1 MKELNEIISYY
12 EDFQTYKGEI
22 DGIISIGREFVA
34 PSSIHSGVT
43 TFAYGKALSRRC
55 VDISSGE
62 PLFVR
67 IFLKKEDLFEK
78 RFYIKITAC
87 LFDWEKYEND
97 LAISVNGVPVYADKH
112 AFFENVNLGWP
123 TQYIPVSLDILKDGE
138 NEIVLQTE
146 NSSGGGLLVSVV
158 DLLALPAFKPF
169 TQISCLRYVRLDKK
183 YAVAVYG
190 GKNWTIKSLENCEL
204 ENIVYLNEND
214 IVLFRFKATK
224 LGMAT
229 CVCESDG
236 REIAFALPE
245 CVEGDDTCLIGTDS
259 DDHRH
264 DDTLETDFILW
275 HFLLSGLGDYYQ
287 FRPQGKRNYLQLSS
301 QENWRK
307 RVELLKAFDITIGLS
322 DCDKVMSFVE
332 NFAGENYLGKH
343 IHEPYLFFYRGLQD
357 YPEEQAKYF
366 IDGNIL
372 DKPESYSESK
382 RAYLTALEKT
392 YNHNAKGFKG
402 LSSVGS
408 PSLLCVYEANK
419 FDRVTIEP
427 VSCIPLLVGAVRG
440 TTNNGFWGSH
450 VPVDWYFGSPNDEVK
465 SRKFLLAMQYLYIS
479 GAKYIYVESG
489 LYKTNAFSRED
500 WESEFCRRN
509 RAYLRDF
516 YDYTLKNPR
525 KGEIKTDLA
534 VVYGNNEY
542 FMWQADERIAELPEN
557 DDWDLQ
563 MWGKWTDNR
572 SQKYWRA
579 IDGWLPPSEKQN
591 TIDDALNLRLFT
603 GTPYGNVDIIPY
615 ESQYSNYKT
624 IAFLGWNTYQDG
636 LAEKLL
642 AFVKAGGNV
651 FLSYC
656 HLNKTDRPDKEFVYA
671 NSPIFKE
678 LFGCTFAGITKSGE
692 QVCVEN
698 GLPVALSHSQSVVK
712 CENINAKVVAK
723 DEYDNAIVLEHSIGN
738 GKVYFSSIA
747 EYCDDDGVVKV
758 MQMIMERMAEISADI
773 VCDNKNIAFT
783 ERVLSDGSRE
793 LHLLNT
799 SCASEEKAEFTLIVK
814 NATGAENRKATLSP
828 CEILQIRI

>member
-1 MKELNEIISYY
+1 MKKLIDKIAYY
-12 EDFQTYKGEI
+12 EDFQVFHGEI
-22 DGIISIGREFVA
+22 DGITEKGFDFVA
-34 PSSIHSGVT
+34 PSSIHSAVT

-55 VDISSGE
+55 VDISNGE
-62 PLFVR
+62 RLIVR
-67 IFLKKEDLFEK
+67 VDLSENDKNKRSFFLKL
-78 RFYIKITAC
+78 TAC
-87 LFDWEKYEND
+87 LLDWEKYEND
-97 LAISVNGVPVYADKH
+97 LSITINGIPVYEDKH
-112 AFFENVNLGWP
+112 VFFENVNLGWP
-123 TQYIPVSLDILKDGE
+123 TQYMPIACEFLKEGE
-138 NEIVLQTE
+138 NQIVLQTE
-146 NSSGGGLLVSVV
+146 NASGGGLLVSIV
-158 DLLALPAFKPF
+158 DLVSLPAFEEF
-169 TQISCLRYVRLDKK
+169 TQISSLRYVRKGKK

-190 GKNWTIKSLENCEL
+190 GNDWKIKNLEKCEL
-204 ENIVYLNEND
+204 EEIVYANEKQ
-214 IVLFRFKATK
+214 IVLFRFKATQ
-224 LGMAT
+224 LGIAK
-229 CVCESDG
+229 CVCECG
-236 REIAFALPE
+236 EKELTLTLPE
-245 CVEGDDTCLIGTDS
+245 CVDGEDECLIGTDS

-307 RVELLKAFDITIGLS
+307 RIELLKAFDVTIGLS

-332 NFAGENYLGKH
+332 NFAGDNYLGKH

-372 DKPESYSESK
+372 DRSESYGESK

-465 SRKFLLAMQYLYIS
+465 SKKFLLAMQYLYIS

-525 KGEIKTDLA
+525 KGEIKSDLA

-557 DDWDLQ
+557 DNWDLQ

-579 IDGWLPPSEKQN
+579 IDAWLPPSEKQN

-624 IAFLGWNTYQDG
+624 IAFLGWNTYQEG

-671 NSPIFKE
+671 DSPIFKE

-738 GKVYFSSIA
+738 GRVYFSSIA
-747 EYCDDDGVVKV
+747 DYCDDDGVVKI
-758 MQMIMERMAEISADI
+758 MQMIMERMAERSADI

-799 SCASEEKAEFTLIVK
+799 SCASEEKAEFTLIVTK
-814 NATGAENRKATLSP
+814 NGERKIIKETLSP
-828 CEILQIRI
+828 CEILRIKI